1 MTNILGFIGSVLI
14 ILQLGLLS
22 HGFDSALVLVTG
34 LSAVY
39 NISSSFERV
48 FLSLSYSKNSTLYIS
63 SRNFVME

>member
-34 LSAVY
+34 LSPSM
-39 NISSSFERV
+39 IG
-48 FLSLSYSKNSTLYIS
+48 LSRPFT
-63 SRNFVME
+63 